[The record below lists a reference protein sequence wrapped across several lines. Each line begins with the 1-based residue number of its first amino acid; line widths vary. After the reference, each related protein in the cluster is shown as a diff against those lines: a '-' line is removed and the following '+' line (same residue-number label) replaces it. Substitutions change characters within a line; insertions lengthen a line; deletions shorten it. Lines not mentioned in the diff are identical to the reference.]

1 MQKLEIEANIRTGK
15 PNSVRFKGSIPA
27 IVYGQGIEPV
37 QIEVDK
43 KRVSSFFSKGA
54 NKNALISLNVK
65 NAGKTQTIPV
75 LPHDMQIDPMTD
87 QIMHI
92 DFLKINMEEEIR
104 TKISISFVGEPQGVK
119 LDGGILVHSL
129 RQLEIKCLPGN
140 IPDKITVDVSS
151 LNIGQSLKVSD
162 IVPPSGITIV
172 TPKDEPVAIVTQP
185 SKDEEPV
192 VAAAAAEGAV
202 AEAGAEGAA
211 AAGAEGAAAA
221 PAAGAADAKA
231 KAAPADDA
239 KAKAPQK
246 PQK

>member
-1 MQKLEIEANIRTGK
+1 MQKFEIEANIRTGK

-43 KRVSSFFSKGA
+43 KNITSFFSKGS

-65 NAGKTQTIPV
+65 NADKTQTIPV
-75 LPHDMQIDPMTD
+75 LTHEMQIDPMTD

-104 TKISISFVGEPQGVK
+104 TKIAISFVGEPQGVK

-140 IPDKITVDVSS
+140 IPDKITVDVSA
-151 LNIGQSLKVSD
+151 LNIGQSLRVSD
-162 IVPPSGITIV
+162 IVTPAGITIV

-185 SKDEEPV
+185 SKDEEP
-192 VAAAAAEGAV
+192 AAAAAVEGAA

-211 AAGAEGAAAA
+211 AAGTEGAAAA
-221 PAAGAADAKA
+221 PAAGTPDTKA
-231 KAAPADDA
+231 KAATADDA